1 MFIFL
6 ILLRL
11 PQVDKDLAYLKEGT
25 RNFDDYVF
33 AVTWAQKFA
42 RLNRDV
48 MMSNVLKAAHACSDL
63 PAFEVDPTSKAVN
76 CHHNYVNVETHF
88 GKEVYL
94 TRKGAVSKA
103 KPAWCP
109 LVFTSSISTN
119 SILILLTVSYTF
131 LIMVVE
137 FFLRPGTQ
145 Q

>member
-1 MFIFL
+1 MIHLFFL
-6 ILLRL
+6 LLLRF

-33 AVTWAQKFA
+33 AVTWAQTFA

-63 PAFEVDPTSKAVN
+63 PAFEVDPASKAVN

-88 GKEVYL
+88 EKEVFL

-103 KPAWCP
+103 KSAWLHFFQAWFS
-109 LVFTSSISTN
+109 LVMQAQAQTAS
-119 SILILLTVSYTF
+119 
-131 LIMVVE
+131 
-137 FFLRPGTQ
+137 
-145 Q
+145 